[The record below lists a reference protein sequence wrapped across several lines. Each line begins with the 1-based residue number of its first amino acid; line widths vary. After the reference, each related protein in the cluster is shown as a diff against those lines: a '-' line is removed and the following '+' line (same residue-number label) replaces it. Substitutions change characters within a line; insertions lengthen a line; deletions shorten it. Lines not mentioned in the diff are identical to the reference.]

1 MVFLRSDV
9 FSLSKIRQLFIKKA
23 AANGTKILVSCNA
36 NNSAEGGTILK
47 LNHVYENISKDN
59 KGTKSD
65 RRHVVFRGYL

>member
-1 MVFLRSDV
+1 MVFLISDV
-9 FSLSKIRQLFIKKA
+9 FSLSKIRQLFIKKG

-36 NNSAEGGTILK
+36 NSAKGGTILK